1 MYLRRIL
8 RDMGKRRKG
17 QFIRTI
23 VTAGD
28 FICINMVFLLSC
40 LFLPPDL
47 TDSFN
52 RKIVWF
58 VLNIAYIPVSIMF
71 RDVHNNR
78 VTYIDELLLT
88 TTRSVLLYFLIF
100 LSLSMFLQFEIKTK
114 TLAIFFV
121 GLYVALNLWWIIVNR
136 LLKYYRRKGYN
147 FRRVVIVGAGK
158 TGLMLYNELGS
169 DMGYGYKFLGFF
181 DDNPSETNDGIK
193 SQLLGCT
200 DDVEKFCKE
209 HKVDEIYCALP
220 GSQDNKIINLIQI
233 SERNSIRFYIVPEI
247 RRYVLRRLNFQTLG
261 AIPLFSVREEPLQKW
276 EFRLIKRTMDLIIS
290 GIVLLLFPLW
300 FVPIAIAVKRS
311 SPGPVLFRQK
321 RTGLMGKEFEC
332 LKFRTM
338 KLNSESDS
346 KQAVRGDDRITKIG
360 RFLRKTSLDEFPQF
374 INIFK
379 GEMSVVGPR
388 PHMLKHTKEYSAII
402 DKYMVRHFIK
412 PGLTGWAQ
420 VNGYRG
426 ETKELTQMEMRVKH
440 DIWYIEH
447 WNFLLD
453 IKIILLTIWQAVK
466 GDDNAF

>member
-1 MYLRRIL
+1 
-8 RDMGKRRKG
+8 MGKKNKG
-17 QFIRTI
+17 QFINI
-23 VTAGD
+23 IITAGD
-28 FICINMVFLLSC
+28 FICINLVFLLSHF
-40 LFLPPDL
+40 FLSPDL
-47 TDSFN
+47 TGPFN
-52 RKIVWF
+52 QKIVWF
-58 VLNIAYIPVSIMF
+58 TLNVAYIPVNIMF
-71 RDVHNNR
+71 SNVHNNR

-88 TTRSVLLYFLIF
+88 TTKSIFLYFLIF

-114 TLAIFFV
+114 TFV
-121 GLYVALNLWWIIVNR
+121 LYFTGLYITLNLWWIIVNR
-136 LLKYYRRKGYN
+136 VLKYYRRKGYN
-147 FRRVVIVGAGK
+147 FKRVVIVGAGK
-158 TGLMLYNELGS
+158 TGIMLYNELCS

-181 DDNPSETNDGIK
+181 DDDETKIPAEIK
-193 SQLLGCT
+193 QYWLGNT
-200 DDVEKFCKE
+200 EKTEKFCKE
-209 HKVDEIYCALP
+209 NSVDEIYCALP

-233 SERNSIRFYIVPEI
+233 SERNAIRFYIVPEI

-261 AIPLFSVREEPLQKW
+261 AIPLFSVREEPLQNW
-276 EFRLIKRTMDLIIS
+276 WFRFIKRLMDIIIS
-290 GIVLLLFPLW
+290 GTMLLLSPLW
-300 FVPIAIAVKRS
+300 YIPIAIAVKRS

-338 KLNSESDS
+338 KVNTECDT
-346 KQAVRGDDRITKIG
+346 KQAERGDDRITPIG

-426 ETKELTQMEMRVKH
+426 ETKDLEQMEMRVKY

-447 WNFLLD
+447 WNLLLD
-453 IKIILLTIWQAVK
+453 IKIILLTIWQVIK

>member
-1 MYLRRIL
+1 MS
-8 RDMGKRRKG
+8 KRRKG
-17 QFIRTI
+17 QLIKVI
-23 VTAGD
+23 VTVGD
-28 FICINMVFLLSC
+28 FICINMVYILACLL
-40 LFLPPDL
+40 LPHDL
-47 TDSFN
+47 IDSFN

-58 VLNIAYIPVSIMF
+58 VLNIAYIPINIMF

-88 TTRSVLLYFLIF
+88 TTKSVLLYFLIF
-100 LSLSMFLQFEIKTK
+100 LSLSMFLQFEIKAK

-121 GLYVALNLWWIIVNR
+121 GLYATLNLWWIIVNR
-136 LLKYYRRKGYN
+136 LLKFYRRKGYN

-158 TGLMLYNELGS
+158 TGIMLYNELCS

-181 DDNPSETNDGIK
+181 DDNPADVDKEIK
-193 SQLLGCT
+193 PYLIGNT
-200 DDVEKFCKE
+200 GDVEEFCK
-209 HKVDEIYCALP
+209 KNNVDEIFCALP

-233 SERNSIRFYIVPEI
+233 SERNTMRFYIVPEI

-261 AIPLFSVREEPLQKW
+261 AIPLFSVREEPLQNW
-276 EFRLIKRTMDLIIS
+276 GFRLVKRLMDIIIS
-290 GIVLLLFPLW
+290 GIVLLLSPLW
-300 FVPIAIAVKRS
+300 YIPIAIAVKRS
-311 SPGPVLFRQK
+311 SPGPVLFKQK

-338 KLNSESDS
+338 KVNNECDT
-346 KQAVRGDDRITKIG
+346 KQAERGDDRITPIG
-360 RFLRKTSLDEFPQF
+360 KFLRKTSLDEFPQF

-388 PHMLKHTKEYSAII
+388 PHMLKHTEEYSAII

-426 ETKELTQMEMRVKH
+426 ETKELSQMEMRIKH

-447 WNFLLD
+447 WNLLLD
-453 IKIILLTIWQAVK
+453 IKIILLTIWQAIK